1 MATTP
6 VGSNV
11 PSNVGQQTSSATGL
25 AEWAGEPVTRILGTA
40 ESLAARP
47 YESYTGPLTAGGSNL
62 QSQAFTGIGG
72 LTIPTDQM
80 KAYVPQ
86 TFTAESAQSY
96 MNPYLMAALQP
107 QIDES
112 RRQADI
118 ERINQAGRL
127 SRAGA
132 FGGGRQAIM
141 ESELGRNLMSQLGK
155 ITGEGYKS
163 AYDTAMKQFNTEQDR
178 AIAATK
184 AAQDYGLAA
193 LQKQADMGA
202 TERAIEAEG
211 VAADLK
217 QFQEERDDPYK
228 KVEWEREFYKNLP
241 ISATNIGYSE
251 PDFLSNLFGTG
262 GGLMQLLTQLGVFP
276 TTPTTPPT
284 TTPPTTTPPTT
295 TPPATTPPATTPPG

>member
-1 MATTP
+1 MATNP
-6 VGSNV
+6 VGSNT
-11 PSNVGQQTSSATGL
+11 NTGQQTSSATGL
-25 AEWAGEPVTRILGTA
+25 AEWAGAPVTRILGSA
-40 ESLAARP
+40 ESLAERP
-47 YESYTGPLTAGGSNL
+47 YESYTGPLTAGESDL
-62 QSQAFTGIGG
+62 QGKAFTGIGG
-72 LTIPTDQM
+72 LTIPTEQM

-86 TFTAESAQSY
+86 TFTAEAAQSY
-96 MNPYLMAALQP
+96 MNPFLMAQLNP
-107 QIDES
+107 QLAEA
-112 RRQADI
+112 RREADI
-118 ERINQAGRL
+118 LRNQQAGSL
-127 SRAGA
+127 IRAGA
-132 FGGGRQAIM
+132 LGGGRQAVM

-178 AIAATK
+178 AMAATK

-202 TERAIEAEG
+202 TERTIEAEG
-211 VAADLK
+211 VAADIK

-228 KVEWEREFYKNLP
+228 KLEWEREFYKNLP
-241 ISATNIGYSE
+241 ITATNMGYSE

-276 TTPTTPPT
+276 TTPTTPP
-284 TTPPTTTPPTT
+284 PAT